1 MAKENKSVLAIIPA
15 RGGSKGILKKNLR
28 PVGGIPL
35 IARTIIAAK
44 TSKLIDRIIVSTDD
58 EEIASISEDY
68 GAEISWRPSNISG
81 DLSSSESALLYV
93 LENL

>member
-35 IARTIIAAK
+35 IARTITAAK
-44 TSKLIDRIIVSTDD
+44 NSKLIRYNVRTKIQDIIYQAMLNFNQSYRI
-58 EEIASISEDY
+58 
-68 GAEISWRPSNISG
+68 N
-81 DLSSSESALLYV
+81 
-93 LENL
+93 